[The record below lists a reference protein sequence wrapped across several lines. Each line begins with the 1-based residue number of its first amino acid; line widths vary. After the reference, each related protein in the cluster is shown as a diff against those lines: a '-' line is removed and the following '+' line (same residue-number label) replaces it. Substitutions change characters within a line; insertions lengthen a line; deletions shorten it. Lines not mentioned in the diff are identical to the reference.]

1 MTAKI
6 RVMVRVAKRRIAA
19 GETIGEILNGW
30 PSLTDEEKEQIRAA
44 IG

>member
-1 MTAKI
+1 MTAKL

-19 GETIGEILNGW
+19 GETIDEILSGW
-30 PSLTDEEKEQIRAA
+30 PSLTDEEKELIREA

>member
-19 GETIGEILNGW
+19 GEDIETILSAW
-30 PSLTDEEKEQIRAA
+30 PSLTDSEKEQIRAA
-44 IG
+44 VA

>member
-19 GETIGEILNGW
+19 GETIDEILNGW
-30 PSLTDEEKEQIRAA
+30 PSLTDEEKELIRAA